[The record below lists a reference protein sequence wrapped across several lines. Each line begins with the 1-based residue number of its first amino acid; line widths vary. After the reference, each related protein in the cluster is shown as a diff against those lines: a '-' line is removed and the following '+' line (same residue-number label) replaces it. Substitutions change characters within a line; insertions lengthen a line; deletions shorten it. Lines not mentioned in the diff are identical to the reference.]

1 MGPTKSTV
9 LQTILGSRLRWCS
22 KTLKKFLTLSN
33 KFQFSSPQ
41 ILAHANQL
49 DEIDLKKA
57 EINYPFSFP
66 FPGNVSAANIS
77 KCRQFRCVNIFS
89 GNWASTAS
97 CIHYGENYF
106 QLKTIWLI
114 NQYLGVG
121 PWILIS
127 KYIFGMVEGW
137 TEDPNNNK
145 WWWCLGFWQCRTSK
159 KIQMLKLVC
168 ITIFQSLLKHKE
180 NFKLNDTLDT
190 PHKDSRVSD

>member
-1 MGPTKSTV
+1 MWHHKNVDEYPSLEKIPSN
-9 LQTILGSRLRWCS
+9 LLGQKCV
-22 KTLKKFLTLSN
+22 KTNS
-33 KFQFSSPQ
+33 QS
-41 ILAHANQL
+41 
-49 DEIDLKKA
+49 EIGLKKA
-57 EINYPFSFP
+57 KINYPFSFP

-89 GNWASTAS
+89 GNWASTGS

-127 KYIFGMVEGW
+127 KYILGMVEGW
-137 TEDPNNNK
+137 TKDPNNNK

-168 ITIFQSLLKHKE
+168 ITIF
-180 NFKLNDTLDT
+180 
-190 PHKDSRVSD
+190 